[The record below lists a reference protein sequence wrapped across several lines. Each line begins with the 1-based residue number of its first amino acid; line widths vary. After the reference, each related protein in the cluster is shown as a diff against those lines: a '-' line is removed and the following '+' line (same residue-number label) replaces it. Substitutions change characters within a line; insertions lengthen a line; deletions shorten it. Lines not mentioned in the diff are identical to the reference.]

1 MSRPLSSRQASTAE
15 RLRYLELG
23 LGVDA
28 ALEEAIRLL
37 RIVACQEH
45 LRSDVRRARG
55 ALGRLERAWREVRAD
70 LLAYV
75 WGDLRVRVPD
85 ARAGREIR
93 GRASLLASLTPAVP
107 PAVIL
112 TLADDLLEHW
122 TRTRVDGPALPDS
135 AGRDEDS
142 EDSRSVETISGR

>member
-1 MSRPLSSRQASTAE
+1 M
-15 RLRYLELG
+15 
-23 LGVDA
+23 
-28 ALEEAIRLL
+28 
-37 RIVACQEH
+37 
-45 LRSDVRRARG
+45 
-55 ALGRLERAWREVRAD
+55 
-70 LLAYV
+70 
-75 WGDLRVRVPD
+75 
-85 ARAGREIR
+85 
-93 GRASLLASLTPAVP
+93 P